1 VGEELGGFFRA
12 RRIPLWFQNQEGT
25 VKEELSDLF
34 RARVD
39 SVLLGVDTFWY
50 GADFPGETLEYLVIV
65 KLPFG
70 VPDRYHEAQCAALG
84 AGEQRKRIYMPRA
97 LAKFRQGFGR
107 LMRRESDRGVVFV
120 LDARLVQPRQRAF
133 LRELPL
139 EDPFET
145 LRDPAAGL
153 RKARLVRGDTERC
166 LREAFTHMNLGED
179 LRRRGLSWS
188 FAEEEEP
195 QAGEELA

>member
-1 VGEELGGFFRA
+1 
-12 RRIPLWFQNQEGT
+12 
-25 VKEELSDLF
+25 
-34 RARVD
+34 
-39 SVLLGVDTFWY
+39 
-50 GADFPGETLEYLVIV
+50 
-65 KLPFG
+65 
-70 VPDRYHEAQCAALG
+70 
-84 AGEQRKRIYMPRA
+84 
-97 LAKFRQGFGR
+97 

-188 FAEEEEP
+188 FSEEI
-195 QAGEELA
+195 AGEESA